1 MKKTFILSAILAMC
15 FSSASL
21 AADSTAHPAHPLAV
35 PANLI
40 PSVPSAKASTL
51 EPPSY
56 LLHLREQA
64 NFAKQA
70 QQMENEIS
78 LLKLEKEVSALK
90 KSIRKNA
97 PASEKL
103 DAPGQLASAADN
115 YVTTIVGFH
124 GQWRADMYLDG
135 HGYWI
140 KPGDHT
146 SMGTVASISGAG
158 VWLQTPHGKVLI
170 GMKGQQEKTG
180 ISSLPSMGSSATA
193 QLGFSN
199 FPNGQPSAVRSLPKP
214 KLPVPSMRRG

>member
-1 MKKTFILSAILAMC
+1 MKKTTILSAMLVMS

-21 AADSTAHPAHPLAV
+21 AAESAAHPSQQVVV

-40 PSVPSAKASTL
+40 PSVPSAQASTL
-51 EPPSY
+51 EQPSH

-64 NFAKQA
+64 NFAKQS

-78 LLKLEKEVSALK
+78 LLKLQKEASALK

-97 PASEKL
+97 PASEKS
-103 DAPGQLASAADN
+103 DAPGHVASAADN

-140 KPGDHT
+140 KPGDRT
-146 SMGTVASISGAG
+146 SMGTVTSISGAG
-158 VWLQTPHGKVLI
+158 VWLQTLHGMVLI
-170 GMKGQQEKTG
+170 GMKSQQEKTG
-180 ISSLPSMGSSATA
+180 TPSSPAMGFAATRLSPSI
-193 QLGFSN
+193 
-199 FPNGQPSAVRSLPKP
+199 FPNAQPPAVHLLPKSKISAP
-214 KLPVPSMRRG
+214 TMMGG